1 MNISNDML
9 STDPAMR
16 LMPEEIVAGSGS
28 SFRFGMRLLPAER
41 RRAILAIYAF
51 CRTVD
56 DIVDGDLPDAIK
68 NAQVDGWQRELDQ
81 AAQGAATTPVGRE
94 ISHAIARFDLPYD
107 EFALVIDGMRMDL
120 DGIVAPDRATFDAYI
135 RRVAGAVGILSMHVF
150 GAWRGETSRRF
161 ALSLARALQITNIL
175 RDVEEDAERGRLYL
189 PDDLLREAGVP
200 FDPARVP
207 GAPGLPKLRARLA
220 AEARAAFTEARREIP
235 GHPRLR
241 LSPAL
246 LMMGPYDRLLRRI
259 EADPSR
265 PPPPRG
271 RIGKT
276 YDGVR
281 CMVQPGRG

>member
-1 MNISNDML
+1 MNISSDTPL
-9 STDPAMR
+9 SDPGMR
-16 LMPEEIVAGSGS
+16 LMPEEIVASSGS

-41 RRAILAIYAF
+41 RRATLAIYAF

-56 DIVDGDLPDAIK
+56 DIVDGPLPDAIK
-68 NAQVDGWQRELDQ
+68 SAQIDAWQHELDL
-81 AAQGAATTPVGRE
+81 AARGAAVTPVGRE
-94 ISHAIARFDLPYD
+94 ISHAITRFDLPLE
-107 EFALVIDGMRMDL
+107 EFALVIEGMRMDL
-120 DGIVAPDRATFDAYI
+120 SGVVAPDRAAFDAYI

-175 RDVEEDAERGRLYL
+175 RDVEEDASRGRLYL
-189 PDDLLREAGVP
+189 PADLLRDAGIP
-200 FDPARVP
+200 FDPSRVP
-207 GAPGLPKLRARLA
+207 GAPGLSEVRARLA
-220 AEARAAFTEARREIP
+220 SEARAAFTAARQEIA
-235 GHPRLR
+235 GHARLR

-246 LMMGPYDRLLRRI
+246 LMMGPYDRLLTRI

-265 PPPPRG
+265 PPPHRG

-281 CMVQPGRG
+281 CMVRPGRG